1 MDDDALV
8 TSGGYDRAMMNFWGS
23 TLWERWLL
31 EQPWPVVGVLM
42 LLALVLVATG
52 QQRRDRRLLVLAA
65 AAGLLAVGVYL
76 LSVLVETATE
86 IVIRQTRE
94 LVTATAPVDPQVLQ
108 RHLDPQVSLLGPVG
122 DVWLESGTFLPVLQ
136 RAARMYNIKSNTPA
150 GIELMVNQQGIR
162 VVQLRVRSVME
173 AGALAETVPTVWQLT
188 WVRMNDD
195 HWRVTS
201 VQWLGLWNQAPN
213 QNYLMR

>member
-1 MDDDALV
+1 
-8 TSGGYDRAMMNFWGS
+8 MMNFWGS